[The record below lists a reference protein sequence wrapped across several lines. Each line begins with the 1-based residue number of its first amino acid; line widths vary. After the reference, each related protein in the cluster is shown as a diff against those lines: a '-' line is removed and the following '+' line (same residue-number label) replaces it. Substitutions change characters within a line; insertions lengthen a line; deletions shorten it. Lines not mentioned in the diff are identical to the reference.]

1 LSKRMDDKIRRLRNQ
16 LQGINNDA
24 ESITLDLG
32 IEKKEVLL
40 LLIQR
45 ELVNLNNQVDE
56 IRQHIDE
63 LEKTNK

>member
-63 LEKTNK
+63 LEKNK